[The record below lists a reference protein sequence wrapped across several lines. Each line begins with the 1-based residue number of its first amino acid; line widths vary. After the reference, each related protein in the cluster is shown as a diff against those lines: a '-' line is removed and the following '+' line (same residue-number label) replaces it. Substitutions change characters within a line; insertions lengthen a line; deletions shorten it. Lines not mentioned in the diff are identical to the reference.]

1 MANTNNC
8 EISVILPTY
17 NERQNI
23 IDLIAEISLYLRNH
37 LGKPFEFV
45 VVDDDSP
52 DKTWEVVQKHFAADS
67 WVKVIRRREQK
78 GLASA
83 IWNGIQEANGRI
95 VLWLDCDFSM
105 PTYKIPELISNVLG
119 GYDVVVGSRF
129 IKGGRDVRGPADS
142 WLAVI
147 LSQAMNSFISFS
159 LGSSFKDY
167 TSGFVAA
174 RKEIFKEIKL
184 KGDYGEYFIEFI
196 YEVRKS
202 GYKLLEIPY
211 YCLPRRAGISKT
223 GVNLLD
229 YLRKGWKYIFL
240 TLNLRLGRKR

>member
-1 MANTNNC
+1 MASTSQC

-23 IDLIAEISLYLRNH
+23 IDLISEISLYLRNH
-37 LGKPFEFV
+37 VGRSFEFV
-45 VVDDDSP
+45 VVDDNSP
-52 DKTWEVVQKHFAADS
+52 DKTWEAVKTHYTADS
-67 WVKVIRRREQK
+67 WVKVIRRTEEK
-78 GLASA
+78 GLAKA
-83 IWNGIQEANGRI
+83 IWNGIQESNGQI
-95 VLWLDCDFSM
+95 VVWLDCDFSM
-105 PTYKIPELISNVLG
+105 PTYKVPELINKVLA

-129 IKGGRDVRGPADS
+129 IKGGKDVRGPTDS

-159 LGSSFKDY
+159 LDSSFKDY

-174 RKEIFKEIKL
+174 RKEIFKDIKL

-196 YEVRKS
+196 YQVRKK
-202 GYKLLEIPY
+202 GLKLLEIPY
-211 YCLPRRAGISKT
+211 YCLPRRAGMSKT
-223 GVNLLD
+223 GDNLAD

-240 TLNLRLGRKR
+240 TLKLKFCRKG